1 MPTAGESPPSP
12 PGPSGSQRTWPDV
25 LGALTRRED
34 LDAADA
40 SWAMTEVMSGRA
52 TEAQL
57 SALLMGL
64 RVKGETVT
72 EVAAMARVMVEH
84 AVPLE
89 VSGPVL
95 DVVGTGGDGSGSV
108 NLSTAAALVA
118 AGAGARVV
126 KHGNRA
132 ASSRCGSADVLQA
145 LGVDIDP
152 GPAAVARLAA
162 ELGVAFCFAQ
172 RFHPAMRHAAG
183 VRRSLGVRTVFNLLG
198 PLTNPARPTAM
209 ALGVADAG
217 RMDLV
222 AGALAADG
230 VTALVLRGDD
240 GLDEFS
246 TTSPTEVRVVVGG
259 EVAAARVD
267 ARDLGVPR
275 ADLTDLAG
283 GDATENAAAI
293 RRVLAGE
300 AGPVADA
307 VLVNAAAALV
317 AADLATGAVPVGVV
331 VDRLGDL
338 MATGLGRART
348 AVDSGRAEAVL
359 TRWVAGSG

>member
-1 MPTAGESPPSP
+1 VTTSP
-12 PGPSGSQRTWPDV
+12 TWPDV
-25 LGALTRRED
+25 LGALTRRQD
-34 LDAADA
+34 LDAAAA

-52 TEAQL
+52 AEAQL
-57 SALLMGL
+57 AALLMGL
-64 RVKGETVT
+64 RVKGETVA
-72 EVAAMARVMVEH
+72 EVAALARVMVEH

-89 VSGPVL
+89 VAGPVL

-132 ASSRCGSADVLQA
+132 ASSRCGSADVLEA

-152 GPAAVARLAA
+152 GPAAVARLVD
-162 ELGVAFCFAQ
+162 EVGIAFCFAQ

-183 VRRSLGVRTVFNLLG
+183 VRRSLGVSTVFNLLG
-198 PLTNPARPTAM
+198 PLTNPARPAAM
-209 ALGVADAG
+209 ALGVADPA
-217 RMDLV
+217 RLDLV

-230 VTALVLRGDD
+230 VTAFVLRGDD

-246 TTSPTEVRVVVGG
+246 TTSPTEVRIVSGG
-259 EVAAARVD
+259 EVAAVRVD

-275 ADLTDLAG
+275 AEPADLAG
-283 GDATENAAAI
+283 GDAAGNAAAI

-300 AGPVADA
+300 PGPVADA
-307 VLVNAAAALV
+307 VLVNAAAALAAAQLAAAPVPAGVVSAQVGDLLAAGLDRARAAV
-317 AADLATGAVPVGVV
+317 AA
-331 VDRLGDL
+331 
-338 MATGLGRART
+338 
-348 AVDSGRAEAVL
+348 GRAEAVL
-359 TRWVAGSG
+359 TRWAAGSG

>member
-1 MPTAGESPPSP
+1 VTGSP
-12 PGPSGSQRTWPDV
+12 TWPGV

-34 LDAADA
+34 LADAAVT
-40 SWAMTEVMSGRA
+40 WAMTEVMSGRA
-52 TEAQL
+52 AEAQL

-64 RVKGETVT
+64 RVKGETVA
-72 EVAAMARVMVEH
+72 EVAALARVMVGH

-89 VSGPVL
+89 VAGPVL

-152 GPAAVARLAA
+152 GPDAVARLA
-162 ELGVAFCFAQ
+162 EEVGIAFCFAQ

-183 VRRSLGVRTVFNLLG
+183 VRRSLGVPTVFNLLG
-198 PLTNPARPTAM
+198 PLTNPARPAAM
-209 ALGVADAG
+209 ALGVADPA
-217 RMDLV
+217 RLDL
-222 AGALAADG
+222 GALAADG
-230 VTALVLRGDD
+230 VSALVLHGAD

-246 TTSPTEVRVVVGG
+246 TTAPTEVRVVTGG
-259 EVAAARVD
+259 EVGAVRLD
-267 ARDLGVPR
+267 ARDLGLPR
-275 ADLTDLAG
+275 AEPADLAG
-283 GDATENAAAI
+283 GDAAANAAVI

-300 AGPVADA
+300 PGPVADA
-307 VLVNAAAALV
+307 VLVNAAAALAAAEL
-317 AADLATGAVPVGVV
+317 AADPVPAGAAAARAQDLLAA
-331 VDRLGDL
+331 
-338 MATGLGRART
+338 GLERARA
-348 AVDSGRAEAVL
+348 AVASGRAEAVL
-359 TRWVAGSG
+359 TRWVAESA

>member
-1 MPTAGESPPSP
+1 VTGSP
-12 PGPSGSQRTWPDV
+12 TWPDV

-34 LDAADA
+34 LADAAVT
-40 SWAMTEVMSGRA
+40 WAMTEVMSGRA
-52 TEAQL
+52 AEAQL
-57 SALLMGL
+57 SALLIGL
-64 RVKGETVT
+64 RVKGETVA
-72 EVAAMARVMVEH
+72 EVAALARVMVGH

-89 VSGPVL
+89 VAGPVL

-152 GPAAVARLAA
+152 GPDAVAWLA
-162 ELGVAFCFAQ
+162 EEVGIAFCFAQ

-183 VRRSLGVRTVFNLLG
+183 VRRSLGVPTVFNLLG
-198 PLTNPARPTAM
+198 PLTNPARPAAM
-209 ALGVADAG
+209 ALGVADPA
-217 RMDLV
+217 RLDLV

-230 VTALVLRGDD
+230 VTALVLHGAD

-246 TTSPTEVRVVVGG
+246 TTAPTEVRVVTGG
-259 EVAAARVD
+259 EVGAVRLD
-267 ARDLGVPR
+267 ARDLGLPR
-275 ADLTDLAG
+275 AEPADLAG
-283 GDATENAAAI
+283 GDAAANAAAI

-300 AGPVADA
+300 PGPVADA
-307 VLVNAAAALV
+307 VLVNAAAALAAAGL
-317 AADLATGAVPVGVV
+317 AADPVPAGAAAARAQDLLAA
-331 VDRLGDL
+331 
-338 MATGLGRART
+338 GLDRARA
-348 AVDSGRAEAVL
+348 AVASGRAEAVL
-359 TRWVAGSG
+359 TRWVAESA